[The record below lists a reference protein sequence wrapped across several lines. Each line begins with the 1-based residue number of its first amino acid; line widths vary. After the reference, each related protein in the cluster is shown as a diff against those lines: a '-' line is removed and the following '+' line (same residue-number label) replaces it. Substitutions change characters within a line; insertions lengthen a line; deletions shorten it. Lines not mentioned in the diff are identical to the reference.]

1 MAVVIAPWNF
11 PLAILCGMTSAAL
24 VAGNAVIMKPS
35 GQSAVIAAVFGRML
49 REAGVPSGVINCL
62 PGSGSE
68 IGPALVEHPQV
79 SLIAF
84 TGSRAVG
91 LRIWK
96 PQRARLRAR
105 RN

>member
-1 MAVVIAPWNF
+1 M
-11 PLAILCGMTSAAL
+11 
-24 VAGNAVIMKPS
+24 AGNAVIMKPS

-49 REAGVPSGVINCL
+49 RESGVPSGVINCL

-68 IGPALVEHPQV
+68 IGPALVEHPHV

-91 LRIWK
+91 LRIWEAA
-96 PQRARLRAR
+96 ARTLPAR
-105 RN
+105 RS